1 MGLAMTV
8 IRIAAIPDLPSSL
21 GVRTVMLSY
30 EVVRVE
36 AGFQANRSE
45 KFATAGEMIE

>member
-36 AGFQANRSE
+36 AAFRQ
-45 KFATAGEMIE
+45 TAQKNLLPPER